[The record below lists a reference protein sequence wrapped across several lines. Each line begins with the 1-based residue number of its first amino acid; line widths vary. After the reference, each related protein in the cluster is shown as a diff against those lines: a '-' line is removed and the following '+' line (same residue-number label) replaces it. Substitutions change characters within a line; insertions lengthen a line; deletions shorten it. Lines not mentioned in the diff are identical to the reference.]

1 MQSRYAVTVNK
12 GVIALLGSGE
22 TAPGM
27 TRVHRE
33 LLGRYQDPVAVNIDS
48 SYGFQENVA
57 EMTKKITDYFA
68 TSLSLSMKPLSLTSF
83 TGASGVERALFKSQ
97 VRDANYVFAGPG
109 SPSYALKQW
118 QQVGIVDDL
127 RAVLENDGTVIFS
140 SAAALSLGA
149 FAAPIYEI
157 YKAGQDPYWLE
168 ALNLL
173 SATGLNCVVIPHFDN
188 SEGENYDTSCCY
200 IGLRRLE
207 LLERELPA
215 GTATLGIDE
224 HTAVIIDLSARTLRV
239 TGRANAYWRVAG
251 GSKTLAS
258 GTITPL
264 SDLREP
270 AINAVVSSDSLSI
283 SAVEPQSA
291 LELAE
296 AISYSTGNIDNHLA
310 ALVKLAETGGKNF
323 IDPSSIIDG
332 ILAARLQARDVKN
345 FALADTL
352 REILSNAGIEIKDGP
367 DGTTWV
373 LSN

>member
-1 MQSRYAVTVNK
+1 MNK

-33 LLGRYQDPVAVNIDS
+33 LLSRYDQPKAVNLDT

-57 EMTKKITDYFA
+57 DMSKKITDYFA
-68 TSLSLSMKPLSLTSF
+68 TSLSLAMKPLSFTSF
-83 TGASGVERALFKSQ
+83 SRASAVERALFKDQ
-97 VRDANYVFAGPG
+97 VREANYVFAGPG
-109 SPSYALKQW
+109 SPSYALEQW
-118 QQVGIVDDL
+118 QRVGIVQDL
-127 RAVLENDGTVIFS
+127 RSVLENDGTVIFS

-157 YKAGQDPYWLE
+157 YKAGADPYWLE

-173 SATGLNCVVIPHFDN
+173 SVAGLNCVAIPHFDN

-207 LLERELPA
+207 LLERQLPP

-224 HTAVIIDLSARTLRV
+224 HTAVIIDLKAQTLRV
-239 TGRANAYWRVAG
+239 TGRANACWRVAG
-251 GSKTLAS
+251 KSKTLPS
-258 GTITPL
+258 GSTTAL
-264 SDLREP
+264 SDLTG
-270 AINAVVSSDSLSI
+270 
-283 SAVEPQSA
+283 AVENPVASDELKAIHQDGPQSA

-296 AISYSTGNIDNHLA
+296 AVAAGEGDINHHLA
-310 ALVKLAETGGKNF
+310 TLVQLAQTGGKNF
-323 IDPSSIIDG
+323 IDPSSIVEG
-332 ILAARLQARDVKN
+332 ILAARLEARDEKN

-352 REILSNAGIEIKDGP
+352 RDVLSNAGIDIKDGP
-367 DGTTWV
+367 DGTTWS
-373 LSN
+373 LADK